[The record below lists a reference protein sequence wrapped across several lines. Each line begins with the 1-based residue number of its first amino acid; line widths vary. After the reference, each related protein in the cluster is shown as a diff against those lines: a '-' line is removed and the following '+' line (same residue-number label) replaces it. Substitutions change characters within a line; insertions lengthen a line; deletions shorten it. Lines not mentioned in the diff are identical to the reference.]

1 MNMLRNLAQAK
12 APQRLAPSQGILA
25 FSPAEIRPFLHHKS
39 AGPHH
44 RRGIL
49 RLSGRQRRNGAEVG
63 ANWAGQSRRGSL
75 LVALERE
82 MDQRWPSRTRHSTA
96 RPRPRVYRRRGYLLD
111 GHIVAQ
117 RMEIAESRAED

>member
-1 MNMLRNLAQAK
+1 MNMVRNLAQAK
-12 APQRLAPSQGILA
+12 APQRLAPSQGMLA

-63 ANWAGQSRRGSL
+63 SDPRSRSAPEWKCAAPSAPINSGISAGLLWALPPPSL
-75 LVALERE
+75 SAG
-82 MDQRWPSRTRHSTA
+82 TA
-96 RPRPRVYRRRGYLLD
+96 
-111 GHIVAQ
+111 
-117 RMEIAESRAED
+117 

>member
-1 MNMLRNLAQAK
+1 MNMVRNLAQAK
-12 APQRLAPSQGILA
+12 APQRLAPSQGMLA

-63 ANWAGQSRRGSL
+63 PDWCFKQAQENIKKGNYEFSVDSPRSSSSHS
-75 LVALERE
+75 VA
-82 MDQRWPSRTRHSTA
+82 
-96 RPRPRVYRRRGYLLD
+96 PRAP
-111 GHIVAQ
+111 
-117 RMEIAESRAED
+117 

>member
-1 MNMLRNLAQAK
+1 MNMVRNLAQAK
-12 APQRLAPSQGILA
+12 APQRLAPSQGMLA

-63 ANWAGQSRRGSL
+63 FDATPQILTVSTSAPDVVGPDFPVGADFPVDVFAKTTDE
-75 LVALERE
+75 LVTLY
-82 MDQRWPSRTRHSTA
+82 T
-96 RPRPRVYRRRGYLLD
+96 
-111 GHIVAQ
+111 
-117 RMEIAESRAED
+117 

>member
-1 MNMLRNLAQAK
+1 MNMVRNLAQAK
-12 APQRLAPSQGILA
+12 APQRLAPSQGMLA

-63 ANWAGQSRRGSL
+63 SGSKPEDSDKPTAGGPNPQPKP
-75 LVALERE
+75 ALADNKATVKDFEKFPKE
-82 MDQRWPSRTRHSTA
+82 K
-96 RPRPRVYRRRGYLLD
+96 LEK
-111 GHIVAQ
+111 I
-117 RMEIAESRAED
+117 EKIE

>member
-1 MNMLRNLAQAK
+1 MNMVRNLAQAK
-12 APQRLAPSQGILA
+12 APQRLAPSQGMLA

-63 ANWAGQSRRGSL
+63 SETEVAMTADELRNLPEPPGGDKAVEALWWAARGEWDR
-75 LVALERE
+75 A
-82 MDQRWPSRTRHSTA
+82 HA
-96 RPRPRVYRRRGYLLD
+96 C
-111 GHIVAQ
+111 AQ
-117 RMEIAESRAED
+117 AGEGE